1 MTMHPT
7 KNDLNEKTRTQMV
20 DLLQKRLADAIDLM
34 LQAKQAHWNV
44 KGPHFM
50 SLHELFDKV
59 FETTEGHVD
68 MLAERMMQL
77 GGKAQGTVRTAAKQ
91 SMLAEYPLN
100 ITDGKDHV
108 EALSSALASFG
119 KGTRAAIDLATECK
133 DAGTAD
139 LFTEISREN
148 DQNLWF
154 VESHRG

>member
-1 MTMHPT
+1 MHPT

-50 SLHELFDKV
+50 ALHELFDKV
-59 FETTEGHVD
+59 FATTEGHVD
-68 MLAERMMQL
+68 LLAERIMQL
-77 GGKAQGTVRTAAKQ
+77 GGAAHGTVRTAAKQ

-100 ITDGKDHV
+100 VTDGKDHV

-119 KGTRAAIDLATECK
+119 KGTRSAIDLATECK

-139 LFTEISREN
+139 LFTEVSRET

-154 VESHRG
+154 VEAHLG